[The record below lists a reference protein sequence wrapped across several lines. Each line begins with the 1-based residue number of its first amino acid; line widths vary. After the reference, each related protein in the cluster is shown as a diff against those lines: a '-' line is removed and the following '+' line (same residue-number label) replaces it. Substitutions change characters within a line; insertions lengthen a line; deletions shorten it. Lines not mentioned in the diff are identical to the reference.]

1 MKNAMHVAEVT
12 GDDAGVAQ
20 YAQQAMYF
28 TLWVR
33 LNTSAS
39 QCTSHTMGWSYPW
52 QFCWLFGQ
60 TSHVSFS
67 MCNRTAHA
75 VMLQI
80 NGAFH

>member
-33 LNTSAS
+33 LNTSVMFTVHKPHNGLVLPLAILLVV
-39 QCTSHTMGWSYPW
+39 WSD
-52 QFCWLFGQ
+52 
-60 TSHVSFS
+60 
-67 MCNRTAHA
+67 
-75 VMLQI
+75 
-80 NGAFH
+80 